1 MSIEDQK
8 RIYKEIIAQS
18 EEVEE
23 LYWDPSPND
32 EVPDVLRKWV
42 SDNVKEAIKAFANE
56 LFVMLEV
63 ENERITVDV
72 GGYDWDV
79 ELPPRDLR
87 EIVMRSAGINSPEE
101 YEQFARVFE
110 SIAAELQARSPHWAL
125 KPKE

>member
-18 EEVEE
+18 EQVEE

-110 SIAAELQARSPHWAL
+110 SIAAELRAL